1 MGQHSLLSPSSAH
14 RWLECTPSAVAES
27 KVPDTPSGYAIE
39 GSLAHAMCAMK
50 LNDELGRETAAI
62 EMEEEVRDL
71 YVKNNGLESEMA
83 LMREYV
89 DAYVMAVMDIYEQEK
104 FEEEKHGG
112 TAEIHIE
119 TRLDLGD
126 WAPDTFGTA
135 DAIVVGPHRLTV
147 IDFKYGRGVEVRA
160 KGNPQMRMY
169 ALGALDEF
177 GVERDIEEV
186 RMMIWQPRLR
196 NFSTD
201 QMTRRELLDWGTYHL
216 SPLANVAALGLGAR
230 HAGKWCKFCR
240 AADTCT
246 ALDDMARI
254 AGTTEITRAD
264 ARSLGTNCLP
274 MIAPLEIWI
283 DTARKQALKLMMAGE
298 EVPGYKVVNKRTLR
312 RISDPRRMADLLRDA
327 GFDDSRIFKEPP
339 LRSIS
344 ELEKLVGK
352 KKLTEL
358 AGDLIVKPQGEPTIA
373 EDGDRRAEYDTAGF
387 FRDIAL

>member
-27 KVPDTPSGYAIE
+27 KVPDTPSAYAIE
-39 GSLAHAMCAMK
+39 GSLAHAWCALR
-50 LNDELGRETAAI
+50 LNNELDRDIADIT
-62 EMEEEVRDL
+62 EEVRDL
-71 YVKNNGLESEMA
+71 KEKYNGLESELL
-83 LMREYV
+83 LMKEYV
-89 DAYVMAVMDIYEQEK
+89 DSYVMAVMDIYEQEQY
-104 FEEEKHGG
+104 EVEKQGG

-147 IDFKYGRGVEVRA
+147 IDFKYGRGVEVSA

-264 ARSLGTNCLP
+264 AHSLGTNCLP
-274 MIAPLEIWI
+274 LIAPLELWI
-283 DTARKQALKLMMAGE
+283 DTVRKRALKFLTDGE
-298 EVPGYKVVNKRTLR
+298 EVPGYKLVSKRTQR
-312 RISDPRRMADLLRDA
+312 RITDPARLAEILKGA
-327 GFDDSRIFKEPP
+327 GFGDSQIFKAAP
-339 LRSIS
+339 LLPLGD
-344 ELEKLVGK
+344 LEKTVGK
-352 KKLTEL
+352 KKFAEL
-358 AGDLIVKPQGEPTIA
+358 AGDLIVKPQGEPAIA
-373 EDGDRRAEYDTAGF
+373 EEGDRRAEYDSAGL